1 MGQPESKLEKPNANV
16 ITNVEVVDH
25 TARIDSLWFLLLCIT
40 VMTGANLTLK
50 LYLLHKRSLR
60 KKYAS
65 RADNLD
71 KI

>member
-1 MGQPESKLEKPNANV
+1 MGHRNSKISNPTANV
-16 ITNVEVVDH
+16 VNNVEVVDH
-25 TARIDSLWFLLLCIT
+25 TTQIDSLWYILLASTTLSA
-40 VMTGANLTLK
+40 VDLLLK

-60 KKYAS
+60 KRYTS